1 MVDSR
6 FSHCKTKLLP
16 FFDGKGMVWIPL
28 RYKGCLEHWSSSLKK
43 RASFGWLPL
52 LQPSF
57 LQFTRLCQNAG
68 LRAELNLLAVSP
80 ETLGPEASPT
90 LYTWHLHSE
99 EAVVKRIA
107 ATIAR
112 VLPSDT
118 ATIAHTQGAQMLA
131 AVKILMDS
139 YVVSTWLRLP
149 VAYLSLL
156 RKVLKLPAF
165 VSEKNLNLS
174 DEGQRHVKHNIV
186 QLGSV

>member
-6 FSHCKTKLLP
+6 FSHCRTKLLP

-99 EAVVKRIA
+99 EAVVK
-107 ATIAR
+107 
-112 VLPSDT
+112 
-118 ATIAHTQGAQMLA
+118 IAHTQGAQMLA

-165 VSEKNLNLS
+165 VSDKFESFRWRPTTCEAQHCSTRLCLIENRSKQNLL
-174 DEGQRHVKHNIV
+174 
-186 QLGSV
+186 L